1 MRLLKALKDDERG
14 GPLAE
19 FALVIGFL
27 FMVGIFVFEITR
39 FFTQLAMAEYATH
52 QAARRAVVRPPV
64 CAGVPEVNQ
73 RDPGA
78 GNPVARFGTLCS
90 AGGQCVTPATAICTG
105 VAGNAVVDEIFGLV
119 RPLLPNGATPA
130 NLEFT
135 YEPSVLGF
143 LGGPYVPIVSV
154 SLTDLEH
161 DFIMP
166 LGAFFTPWSGGA
178 GGGNRNVPLPPL
190 TATMPGEDLNLG
202 TGG

>member
-1 MRLLKALKDDERG
+1 MRLLKAFRDDEGG

-64 CAGVPEVNQ
+64 CAGVPAINERAPN
-73 RDPGA
+73 PGN
-78 GNPVARFGTLCS
+78 NPARFGTLCS
-90 AGGQCVTPATAICTG
+90 AGGQCATPVIAVCPGA
-105 VAGNAVVDEIFGLV
+105 AGNPVVDEIFGVV
-119 RPLLPNGATPA
+119 RPLLPNGAAPG

-135 YEPSVLGF
+135 YEPSGLGF

-154 SLTDLEH
+154 RLRDLDH

-166 LGAFFTPWSGGA
+166 LGAFFAPWSGGA
-178 GGGNRNVPLPPL
+178 GGGNRSVPLPPL

>member
-1 MRLLKALKDDERG
+1 
-14 GPLAE
+14 LAE

-27 FMVGIFVFEITR
+27 FMAGIFVFEITR

-64 CAGVPEVNQ
+64 CAGVPETNV
-73 RDPGA
+73 RAA
-78 GNPVARFGTLCS
+78 GVDATNARFGTLCS
-90 AGGQCVTPATAICTG
+90 ANGGICARPQPDPITCPG
-105 VAGNAVVDEIFGLV
+105 AAGNPVVDEIFGVV

-135 YEPSVLGF
+135 YEPSGLGF

>member
-1 MRLLKALKDDERG
+1 MRFLKALKDDERG

-27 FMVGIFVFEITR
+27 FMVGLFVFEITR

-52 QAARRAVVRPPV
+52 QAVRRAVVRPPV
-64 CAGVPEVNQ
+64 CADVPEINQ
-73 RDPGA
+73 RDPNFNGT
-78 GNPVARFGTLCS
+78 PARFGTLCS
-90 AGGQCVTPATAICTG
+90 AGGNCATPAAAVCPGTAG
-105 VAGNAVVDEIFGLV
+105 DPVVDEIFGVV

-135 YEPSVLGF
+135 YEPSGLGF

-154 SLTDLEH
+154 RLRQLDY

-166 LGAFFTPWSGGA
+166 LGAFFAPWGGG
-178 GGGNRNVPLPPL
+178 GGGNRSVPLPPL

-202 TGG
+202 SGG